1 MLAPSHPRPS
11 DPEATPKK
19 KVSKMTTYIS
29 VQTTENKLTRCDV
42 KAPVRACWNALVN
55 AASIEEMKAVLR
67 NANPINAVEAQKV
80 GLMNTSVSD
89 VTGFTTIETTV
100 NAVTFAVDEV
110 YASIDVKIIGEDAR
124 TYFVQL
130 PTGEIRRLY
139 KPSTY
144 FVIGE

>member
-1 MLAPSHPRPS
+1 
-11 DPEATPKK
+11 
-19 KVSKMTTYIS
+19 MTTYIS

>member
-1 MLAPSHPRPS
+1 
-11 DPEATPKK
+11 
-19 KVSKMTTYIS
+19 MTTYIS

-55 AASIEEMKAVLR
+55 ATSIEEMKGVLR
-67 NANPINAVEAQKV
+67 NAKPINAVEAQKV

-110 YASIDVKIIGEDAR
+110 YASIDVKVIGEDAR